1 MGARLQLPVV
11 VVGAGSAGVV
21 VASQLAKDSAIRV
34 LLIDNGNQLG
44 GSSLVNYMVG
54 MWGMR
59 EDYEWQ
65 QRFGCVGWNWKN
77 AEKTFSA
84 MPDPMHHV
92 SMGDAGRVDKA
103 IMAAATARG
112 VPVVSN
118 VFQNFDIGQG
128 VSWTALTMQNG
139 KRHSVVETY
148 LSQRTVRS
156 NLEIRLHTEV
166 DSVIM
171 NGPHA
176 VGVRLADGEE
186 IESRCVVLCAG
197 ALVTPVLLRRSGINR
212 EGIGKGLKNH
222 PSVVLS
228 LALNEASQSAVCIGA
243 GLRESSSLAIGD
255 INILSMNF
263 TDENLLYGALIGGVM
278 NVSSRGSVEY
288 DPTTRLGHAHY
299 HSLTS
304 DQDVVVMRET
314 VRLLQSYVQ
323 SSEVR
328 AISHNSYS
336 DQVGTT
342 TQWLSDASD
351 DEIDMWA
358 RQQPGVYAHP
368 ACTCAMGDSQNDMA
382 VVDVRGQVIGYED
395 LVVCDASVLPDLPRA
410 NTHLPVVMVAN
421 RIGNALRERL
431 ATQN

>member
-1 MGARLQLPVV
+1 MRARLQLPVV

-21 VASQLAKDSAIRV
+21 VASQLAKDPSTRV

-59 EDYEWQ
+59 GDYDWQ
-65 QRFGCVGWNWKN
+65 QKFGCVGWNWKN

-84 MPDPMHHV
+84 MPDPLHNV
-92 SMGDAGRVDKA
+92 SMGDAGQVDKA
-103 IMAAATARG
+103 ILAAASARG
-112 VPVVSN
+112 VPVVGN
-118 VFQNFDIGQG
+118 VFQNFEIGQG
-128 VSWTALTMQNG
+128 VGWTALTMQNG

-148 LSQRTVRS
+148 LPQRTVRS
-156 NLEIRLHTEV
+156 NLEIRLNTEV

-171 NGPHA
+171 NGRHA
-176 VGVRLADGEE
+176 AGVRLADGEE
-186 IESRCVVLCAG
+186 IESRCVVLCGG

-228 LALNEASQSAVCIGA
+228 LELKEASQTQICIGA
-243 GLRESSSLAIGD
+243 GLRASSSFGIGD
-255 INILSMNF
+255 INMLSMNF
-263 TDENLLYGALIGGVM
+263 TEENLLYGALIGGVM
-278 NVSSRGSVEY
+278 SVSSRGSVEY
-288 DPTTRLGHAHY
+288 DPTTRLGSAHY

-304 DQDVVVMRET
+304 EQDVVVMRET
-314 VRLLQSYVQ
+314 VRLLQSYAQ

-328 AISHNSYS
+328 EISHNSFS
-336 DQVGTT
+336 DHVGTT
-342 TQWLSDASD
+342 SVWLSDASD
-351 DEIDMWA
+351 DAIDLWA

-368 ACTCAMGDSQNDMA
+368 ACTCAMGDSRNEMA

-421 RIGNALRERL
+421 RIGTALRERL